1 MISVGSYLSPFDI
14 PEVAELVSYDEL
26 KFDTYGDA
34 GQKSILY
41 VIISDTDTT
50 YNFIPAILFTQM
62 FNVLCYKADKEMGG
76 KLKTPVQFILDEFAN
91 IGKIPGFKTL
101 IATIRSRLMG
111 VIIILQAKSQLKDNY
126 KDAAET
132 IEGNCDSAVFLG
144 GTEKS
149 TLKDLEEALGKR
161 ND

>member
-1 MISVGSYLSPFDI
+1 
-14 PEVAELVSYDEL
+14 
-26 KFDTYGDA
+26 
-34 GQKSILY
+34 
-41 VIISDTDTT
+41 
-50 YNFIPAILFTQM
+50 
-62 FNVLCYKADKEMGG
+62 MGG

-149 TLKDLEEALGKR
+149 TLKDLEEALGKETIDLW
-161 ND
+161 NNSETFSQKYMCKL